1 MNIFAFSSILVIVSN
16 LAIAILV
23 SQKGK
28 NRKISII
35 WISLCVVAT
44 AWGIGS
50 YKYSTTLSRE
60 VFLSWFR
67 IANIGVVLGPAIFF
81 HFTLELLKLRK
92 KYLLIAAYLFSGLFL
107 FLVFFASDYF
117 LGEGRWVFNQ
127 FYWHDWPSN
136 KNPIYLFFYISFYW
150 FLLLYSFLLL
160 LGHFKSSTGEKRNQL
175 KYFILGTLVA
185 WLGPHGMFLL
195 NFGFNVYPF
204 SNFALAL
211 YPLII
216 GYAIIRH
223 HLMDIEFVI
232 KKGLVYSVLA
242 AIITACYLIFVIGIG
257 KLFQGLVG
265 YQSFAVNLLAV
276 FAIALTFNPL
286 RDRIQ
291 HFLDKKFFKGTL
303 ETLVQERE
311 RLREQLF
318 QKEKLA
324 YMGTLASSVVHEIRN
339 PLTAIKTFVEYFP
352 EKANDP
358 EYKDKFQKLIPKE
371 LGRIDNVVNQLLSLA
386 KPAHPSLGK
395 VNIINTIDATLSLLE
410 ENLKLKKI
418 NLKKD
423 YSVNEAIV
431 EGDDEQLRQVF
442 LNLFLNSVQA
452 MDDGGVLSISVDS
465 REDKFVNI
473 SVKDTGSGISVED
486 QKKLFTPFF
495 TTKKEGI
502 GLGLVIIKEIIDN
515 HKGTLSVDSEVG
527 KGTRFLINLPTAK
540 QEQRY

>member
-1 MNIFAFSSILVIVSN
+1 MMNIFAFSSILVIVSN

-195 NFGFNVYPF
+195 NFGFNNFEVFKVVF
-204 SNFALAL
+204 SC
-211 YPLII
+211 
-216 GYAIIRH
+216 
-223 HLMDIEFVI
+223 
-232 KKGLVYSVLA
+232 GL
-242 AIITACYLIFVIGIG
+242 
-257 KLFQGLVG
+257 K
-265 YQSFAVNLLAV
+265 
-276 FAIALTFNPL
+276 
-286 RDRIQ
+286 
-291 HFLDKKFFKGTL
+291 
-303 ETLVQERE
+303 
-311 RLREQLF
+311 
-318 QKEKLA
+318 
-324 YMGTLASSVVHEIRN
+324 
-339 PLTAIKTFVEYFP
+339 
-352 EKANDP
+352 
-358 EYKDKFQKLIPKE
+358 
-371 LGRIDNVVNQLLSLA
+371 
-386 KPAHPSLGK
+386 
-395 VNIINTIDATLSLLE
+395 
-410 ENLKLKKI
+410 
-418 NLKKD
+418 
-423 YSVNEAIV
+423 
-431 EGDDEQLRQVF
+431 
-442 LNLFLNSVQA
+442 
-452 MDDGGVLSISVDS
+452 
-465 REDKFVNI
+465 
-473 SVKDTGSGISVED
+473 
-486 QKKLFTPFF
+486 
-495 TTKKEGI
+495 
-502 GLGLVIIKEIIDN
+502 
-515 HKGTLSVDSEVG
+515 
-527 KGTRFLINLPTAK
+527 
-540 QEQRY
+540 